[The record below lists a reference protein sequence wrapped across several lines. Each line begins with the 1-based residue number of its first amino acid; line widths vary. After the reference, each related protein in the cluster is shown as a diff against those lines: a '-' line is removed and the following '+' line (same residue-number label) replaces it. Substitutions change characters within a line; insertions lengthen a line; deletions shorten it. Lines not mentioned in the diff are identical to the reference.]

1 MSDKCKKNDLDNL
14 NSQNNSYD
22 EQVINFSDNSLIS
35 SWMLS
40 GSEDSIDLDHLYE
53 ENSDVVNKAKQ
64 TLKMSYN
71 QCKM

>member
-1 MSDKCKKNDLDNL
+1 MSDKCKKDLDNL

>member
-71 QCKM
+71 